1 MNTYSV
7 SAEDE
12 KHFLSQRVAILGY
25 GSQGRAQALNL
36 RDSGAD
42 VIVGNRA
49 GKSFDRAAEDGF
61 AVYPVCE
68 AVQKAD
74 VLALLFPDESA
85 ADIYAAEI
93 APYLHEGHTLL
104 FAHGFNILYNLIQP
118 PKFVDVV
125 LAAPKGVGPMVR
137 RLYEGGGG
145 VASLVSVHQDAS
157 GHALQTAL
165 GFAAA
170 IGSSRSAIMESTFK
184 DETETDLFG
193 EQAIICGGI
202 PALIEAAVD
211 ILIEAGYPPELAYSE
226 CAHEV
231 KLVIDLIYAKG
242 FGAMYDSV
250 SRTAS
255 YGGITRGK
263 RLISERLKSDMK
275 DILREVQSGEFAEEW
290 VAEKR
295 AGSGHFRE
303 LVENARES
311 EMEKAGIAFR
321 KILETKKE

>member
-231 KLVIDLIYAKG
+231 KLVIDLIYSKG
-242 FGAMYDSV
+242 FGSMYDSV

-275 DILREVQSGEFAEEW
+275 EILREVQSGEFAEEW

-321 KILETKKE
+321 KILETKNE

>member
-157 GHALQTAL
+157 GRALQTAL

-211 ILIEAGYPPELAYSE
+211 ILIEAGYPPELVYSE

-275 DILREVQSGEFAEEW
+275 EILREVQSGEFAEEW

-321 KILETKKE
+321 KILETKGE

>member
-321 KILETKKE
+321 KILETKNE

>member
-137 RLYEGGGG
+137 RLYEEGGGG
-145 VASLVSVHQDAS
+145 ASLVSVHQDAS
-157 GHALQTAL
+157 GRALQTAL

-275 DILREVQSGEFAEEW
+275 EILREVQSGEFAEEW

-303 LVENARES
+303 LVENARDS

-321 KILETKKE
+321 KILETKNE

>member
-12 KHFLSQRVAILGY
+12 EYFLSKRVAILGY

-49 GKSFDRAAEDGF
+49 GKSFEKAKADGF
-61 AVYPVCE
+61 TVLSVSDAV
-68 AVQKAD
+68 KSAD
-74 VLALLFPDESA
+74 VLALLFPDEST
-85 ADIYAAEI
+85 ADIYDAEV
-93 APYLHEGHTLL
+93 APYLREGHTLL
-104 FAHGFNILYNLIQP
+104 FAHGFNILYNFIKP
-118 PKFVDVV
+118 PSFVDVV
-125 LAAPKGVGPMVR
+125 LVAPKGVGPMVR
-137 RLYEGGGG
+137 RLYEEGNG
-145 VASLVSVHQDAS
+145 VASLVSIHQDAS
-157 GHALQTAL
+157 GSSLKTAL
-165 GFAAA
+165 GFASA
-170 IGSSRSAIMESTFK
+170 IGSSRSAIIESTFK

-211 ILIEAGYPPELAYSE
+211 TLIEAGYPPELAYSE

-250 SRTAS
+250 SKTAS
-255 YGGITRGK
+255 YGGITRGN
-263 RLISERLKSDMK
+263 RLISDALKSEMK
-275 DILREVQSGEFAEEW
+275 EILREVQSGEFAAEW
-290 VAEKR
+290 IAEKR
-295 AGSGHFRE
+295 AGSGHFHA
-303 LVENARES
+303 LVEDARES

-321 KILETKKE
+321 KILETKSE

>member
-1 MNTYSV
+1 MKIYTAS
-7 SAEDE
+7 SEDE
-12 KHFLSQRVAILGY
+12 QHFLQQRIAILGY

-36 RDSGAD
+36 RDSGAE

-49 GKSFDRAAEDGF
+49 GKSFDRAVEDGF
-61 AVYPVCE
+61 SVFTVSE
-68 AVQKAD
+68 AVKQAD
-74 VLALLFPDESA
+74 VLALLFPDEAA
-85 ADIYAAEI
+85 ADIYAEDI
-93 APYLHEGHTLL
+93 APYLREGHTLL
-104 FAHGFNILYNLIQP
+104 FAHGFNILYNFITP
-118 PKFVDVV
+118 PEFVDVV

-137 RLYEGGGG
+137 QLYVEGKG

-157 GHALQTAL
+157 GSALKTAL
-165 GFAAA
+165 GFASA
-170 IGSSRSAIMESTFK
+170 IGSSRSAIIESTFK

-211 ILIEAGYPPELAYSE
+211 ILIEAGYPAELAYSE

-255 YGGITRGK
+255 YGGITRGN
-263 RLISERLKSDMK
+263 RLISDRLKADMK
-275 DILREVQSGEFAEEW
+275 EILREVQSGEFAAEW
-290 VAEKR
+290 IAEKR

-303 LVENARES
+303 LVESARES
-311 EMEKAGIAFR
+311 EMEKAGIRFR
-321 KILETKKE
+321 EILETKNE

>member
-321 KILETKKE
+321 KILETKGE

>member
-1 MNTYSV
+1 MNTYTV
-7 SAEDE
+7 SPADE
-12 KHFLSQRVAILGY
+12 QYFLSKRIAILGY

-61 AVYPVCE
+61 AVYSVSD

-85 ADIYAAEI
+85 ADIYAEEI
-93 APYLHEGHTLL
+93 APYLREGHTLL

-118 PKFVDVV
+118 PEFVDVV

-137 RLYEGGGG
+137 RLYEEGGG

-170 IGSSRSAIMESTFK
+170 IGSSRSAILESTFK

-275 DILREVQSGEFAEEW
+275 EILREVQSGEFAEEW
-290 VAEKR
+290 VSEKR

-321 KILETKKE
+321 KILETKNE